1 MWHLKA
7 LALAGGIGMVLVA
20 IGILTYDLALE
31 MRYRS
36 AFATDEGQL
45 PPIPKP
51 RWRTAAAFAFLG
63 WAPLMIAFG
72 VAAISIF

>member
-1 MWHLKA
+1 MCHLKA
-7 LALAGGIGMVLVA
+7 LALAGGIGMVLAA

-31 MRYRS
+31 IRYRS
-36 AFATDEGQL
+36 AFATDEGQV

-63 WAPLMIAFG
+63 WAPLMIALG
-72 VAAISIF
+72 VAAIGIF

>member
-1 MWHLKA
+1 MWQLM
-7 LALAGGIGMVLVA
+7 ALAGGIGMVLVA
-20 IGILTYDLALE
+20 IGILTYDLAIE

-36 AFATDEGQL
+36 AFTTDEGRV

-51 RWRTAAAFAFLG
+51 RWRTAAAFVFLG

-72 VAAISIF
+72 VAAIGVF

>member
-31 MRYRS
+31 LRYRS

-63 WAPLMIAFG
+63 WAPLMIVFG